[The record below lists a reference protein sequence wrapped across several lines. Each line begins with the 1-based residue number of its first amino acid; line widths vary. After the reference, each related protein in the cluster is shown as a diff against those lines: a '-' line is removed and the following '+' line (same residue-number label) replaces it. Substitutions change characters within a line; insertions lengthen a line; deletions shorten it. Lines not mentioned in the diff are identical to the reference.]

1 MNTFQNINAMTVNQ
15 SSAGLIAGTGAN
27 YTTTVSTACVVR
39 GKFAVPLVPQ
49 TNTALPTI
57 DTNTNLGFQVLTN
70 SAINSQGSVFVY
82 GTNQAGV
89 IKVVQG
95 SIVPTELGAGAVSGN
110 WLNEPSW
117 PAIVDDFCPFAYQL
131 VRTSP
136 TQPTF
141 QMGVT
146 SMAAA
151 GLTVLTVNVH
161 TLPDR
166 PLIT

>member
-15 SSAGLIAGTGAN
+15 SNAGLIAGTGTN
-27 YTTTVSTACVVR
+27 YTTTVSTVCVVR
-39 GKFAVPLVPQ
+39 GKFATPLTPQ
-49 TNTALPTI
+49 TNTALPTL
-57 DTNTNLGFQVLTN
+57 DANTGIAFQALPNTG
-70 SAINSQGSVFVY
+70 INSQGTVFVY

-95 SIVPTELGAGAVSGN
+95 SIVPTELGVGAAAGN

-117 PAIVDDFCPFAYQL
+117 PATPDDFCPFAYQL
-131 VRTSP
+131 VRTSS

-146 SMAAA
+146 SMAAT

>member
-15 SSAGLIAGTGAN
+15 TNAGLIAGAAVN
-27 YTTTVSTACVVR
+27 YTTTVSTVCVIR
-39 GKFAVPLVPQ
+39 GKFATPLTPQ
-49 TNTALPTI
+49 TNAALPAL
-57 DTNTNLGFQVLTN
+57 DGNSGVAFQVLTN
-70 SAINSQGSVFVY
+70 TAVNSQGSVFVY

-117 PAIVDDFCPFAYQL
+117 PATPDDFCPIAYQL

-146 SMAAA
+146 SMAAS

-166 PLIT
+166 PLIS